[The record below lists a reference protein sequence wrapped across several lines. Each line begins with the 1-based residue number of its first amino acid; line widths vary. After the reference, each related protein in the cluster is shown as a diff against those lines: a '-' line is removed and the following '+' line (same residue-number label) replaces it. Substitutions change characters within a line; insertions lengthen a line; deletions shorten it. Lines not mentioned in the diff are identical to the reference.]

1 MSKVDKTIW
10 GRKLQ
15 LKVIYDCFED
25 EEITP
30 SQENTLSSFLGDCPE
45 IELSLAS
52 LKNYCEKH
60 SAGKIKA
67 DDIDNVYKYVVPRS
81 IFVMRKPTGAI
92 ALLCDFRFDI
102 EHGIAIVFKDGRLNK
117 ITTQN
122 AVM

>member
-25 EEITP
+25 EEIAP
-30 SQENTLSSFLGDCPE
+30 SQEKALSSFLGDCPE
-45 IELSLAS
+45 VELSLAS

-67 DDIDNVYKYVVPRS
+67 DDIDNVYKYVVPRP
-81 IFVMRKPTGAI
+81 IFVMRKPKGAV
-92 ALLCDFRFDI
+92 ALLCDFKFDI
-102 EHGIAIVFKDGRLNK
+102 EHGIAIVFKDGRLES

>member
-15 LKVIYDCFED
+15 LKVFYDCFED

-81 IFVMRKPTGAI
+81 IFVMRKPKGAI

-102 EHGIAIVFKDGRLNK
+102 EHGIAIAFKDGRLNK

>member
-30 SQENTLSSFLGDCPE
+30 FQEKTLSSFLGDCPE
-45 IELSLAS
+45 VELSLAS
-52 LKNYCEKH
+52 LKSYCEKH

-67 DDIDNVYKYVVPRS
+67 DDMDNVYKYVVPRS
-81 IFVMRKPTGAI
+81 IFVMRKPKGTF
-92 ALLCDFRFDI
+92 ALLCDFKFDI
-102 EHGIAIVFKDGRLNK
+102 EHGIAIVFKDGKLER

>member
-25 EEITP
+25 EEIAP
-30 SQENTLSSFLGDCPE
+30 SQEKALSSFLGDCPE
-45 IELSLAS
+45 VELSLAS
-52 LKNYCEKH
+52 LKNYCEKY

-81 IFVMRKPTGAI
+81 IFVMRKPKGAV
-92 ALLCDFRFDI
+92 ALLCDFKFDI
-102 EHGIAIVFKDGRLNK
+102 EHGIAIVFKDGRLES